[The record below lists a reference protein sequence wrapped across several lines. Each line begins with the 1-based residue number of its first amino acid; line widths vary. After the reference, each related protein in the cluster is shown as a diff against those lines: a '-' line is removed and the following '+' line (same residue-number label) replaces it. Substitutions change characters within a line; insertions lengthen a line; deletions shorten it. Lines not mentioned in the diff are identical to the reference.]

1 MAIAN
6 NPVFFSSLYANFRLY
21 ERMHQSTIMDHN
33 KKIKVLFVCM
43 GNICRS
49 PTADAVF
56 RYHVKAAGVDHLIE
70 VDSAGTHAYH
80 IGNPPDERS
89 QRTAM
94 RRGYRMDDLRARSV
108 EARDFEEFDF
118 ILAMDKDN
126 LRLLQQRSPH
136 QHHEKIRLF
145 MQFGAGYDNDTEVP
159 DPYYGGHQGFE
170 QVLDM
175 VEEASQ
181 GLLKH
186 LRENIILPRVC

>member
-1 MAIAN
+1 MN
-6 NPVFFSSLYANFRLY
+6 
-21 ERMHQSTIMDHN
+21 TD

-56 RYHVKAAGVDHLIE
+56 RHHVKAAGVDHLIE

-89 QRTAM
+89 QRTALK
-94 RRGYRMDDLRARSV
+94 RGYKMDDLRARAV
-108 EARDFEEFDF
+108 ETLDFEEFDY
-118 ILAMDKDN
+118 ILAMDKEN
-126 LRLLQQRSPH
+126 LQLLKQRSP
-136 QHHEKIRLF
+136 QHYHDKIRLF
-145 MQFGAGYDNDTEVP
+145 MHYGASYGSGTEVP
-159 DPYYGGHQGFE
+159 DPYFGGHQGFE

-181 GLLKH
+181 GLLAH
-186 LRENIILPRVC
+186 LREHIKR